1 MTIRRLQ
8 VFRYRSI
15 KHLDIALGDVTA
27 FVGAN
32 NAGKTNILSALNLL
46 LGSRYPTAAAL
57 DSKDHFGRKAGP
69 MKVRVEFGANQHR
82 TRSMHFM
89 CNAGKL
95 GENGLW
101 AEDMNDKRTRVSA
114 DHRDAFALVYL
125 DADRSF
131 DRVFGVS
138 EYTLFG
144 RAIRHL
150 NEDFRSSVPVDVQE
164 RAQASL
170 RDAQEILRTP
180 LYNSFVA
187 AVSEGFSQQLKNT
200 GHAVGLDFRTFNPL
214 NLYRT
219 LQPMLNEGGM
229 DRNPAEAGSGLRN
242 LIVLALFR
250 AYAKTF
256 RGDAV
261 IAVEEPEIY
270 LHPHAQRSLAA
281 LFRELAAQGNQV
293 LYSTHSTPFVSP
305 EHFDQIA
312 IVERTADDQRELCTR
327 VRSLRASDLVSTV
340 AARVTPGTVTEASLK
355 ERLRHACGQEHAEAF
370 FARAV
375 VIVEGPTERAALPVY
390 AEHMGIPL
398 DGHGISI
405 VSAGGKNSIPLLFDL
420 YRGLGFPVF
429 VVFDND
435 RGNGGSDVETNKL
448 LTKMLGL
455 ASEEQ
460 PAARVGRDHCIM
472 AGDYEKTVRADLEA
486 IHPGFYQRLETDGK
500 RVLGDKVG
508 KPLMARFMARQLVA
522 SGMVP
527 ASLER
532 LIKAIEQLAV
542 QAAGPLG
549 EEECEED
556 KIPF

>member
-1 MTIRRLQ
+1 
-8 VFRYRSI
+8 
-15 KHLDIALGDVTA
+15 
-27 FVGAN
+27 
-32 NAGKTNILSALNLL
+32 
-46 LGSRYPTAAAL
+46 
-57 DSKDHFGRKAGP
+57 
-69 MKVRVEFGANQHR
+69 
-82 TRSMHFM
+82 MHFM
-89 CNAGKL
+89 CNAGNSR
-95 GENGLW
+95 ENGVW
-101 AEDMNDKRTRVSA
+101 YEDAGDRKLRVSA
-114 DHRDAFALVYL
+114 EHREAFALVYL

-150 NEDFRSSVPVDVQE
+150 NDDFRSSVPADVQE

-180 LYNSFVA
+180 LYNSFVS
-187 AVSEGFSQQLKNT
+187 AVSEGFSQQLRNT

-256 RGDAV
+256 RGGAV

-270 LHPHAQRSLAA
+270 LHPHAQRNLAA

-312 IVERTADDQRELCTR
+312 IVERTADEHGELCTQ
-327 VRSLRASDLVSTV
+327 VRSLRATTLVATV
-340 AARVTPGTVTEASLK
+340 AARTVPGAVTEASLR

-375 VIVEGPTERAALPVY
+375 VIVEGPTERVAFPVY
-390 AEHMGIPL
+390 AEHLGIPL
-398 DGHGISI
+398 DGHGVSI
-405 VSAGGKNSIPLLFDL
+405 VSAGGKNSIPLLHDL

-435 RGNGGSDVETNKL
+435 RGSGGSEVETNKAL
-448 LTKMLGL
+448 MRMLGL
-455 ASEEQ
+455 VPEEQ
-460 PAARVGRDHCIM
+460 PAARVGRDHCIL
-472 AGDYEKTVRADLEA
+472 AGDYERMVRADLKVLQ
-486 IHPGFYQRLETDGK
+486 PGRYQRLDAEG
-500 RVLGDKVG
+500 RQILGERAG

-522 SGMVP
+522 SGTVP
-527 ASLER
+527 ASLDKLLR
-532 LIKAIEQLAV
+532 AVEQLV
-542 QAAGPLG
+542 VRAAGLTG
-549 EEECEED
+549 EDDCEED
-556 KIPF
+556 ELPF